1 LSFSD
6 QHQNA
11 QEDGE
16 EMTEPSRAVF
26 LSYAS
31 EDAEAAERIA
41 DALRAARIE
50 VWFDRNALRGGDE
63 WDRKIRR
70 EIKDCALFVPIIS
83 ANSEARHEGYF
94 RLEWDLADQRSH
106 MIARGR
112 PFLVPVG
119 LDETRA
125 EEAGVPDSFQR
136 VQWTRLPGGATPHEF
151 IERIGRL
158 LSTSQARVH
167 VANAPH
173 AAPSVT
179 PPAPAGST
187 ARPSSPPSHDSSPA
201 RHSWKPWVAGAMALL
216 VLLGFGYFVLGKR
229 HSPTAAVAVTSPTQ
243 VAVTP
248 AAALSSNSIA
258 VLPLANLSRD
268 PEQQYF
274 SDGLSESL
282 ITALAQIPALKVIG
296 KSSSFLFRDSKES
309 SHQIGEQLGVGRL
322 LVGSVER
329 FGDQI
334 RVSAELIDTLDGT
347 TVWSQQYDRAYKD
360 LFALQDEITHAVASA
375 LKAKL
380 LPGASSATQDER
392 PPSGSLT
399 AYNALLQGRFYF
411 DRLTEGDLRKAID
424 YFTEATRIDPKYA
437 LAWAEL
443 GGTEG
448 GLAAEFLGGAAAR
461 EPNARART
469 AVLKALALDPQLAF
483 AHAAHGHILMVAD
496 FDWRGAEAEYRR
508 ALALSPRDPEMQFS
522 LAYVLAPTGRVQEAI
537 ALTRRALRD
546 EPLKANWYNWLA
558 LYLVGVHRL
567 DEAEQASRKA
577 IELQPTAA
585 EYHEQL
591 AVILIQRGE
600 ASAALQ
606 AAQQERPGVWH
617 DVAVALA
624 RQVGSDRSAADAAL
638 KILVEKYSGDAAYQ
652 IAEVYALRGDA
663 NATFQW
669 LDRAWDSRDP
679 GISYL
684 LFDSFILRF
693 KDDPRF
699 AAFCRKVGLP
709 VPGEESGHAS
719 SPDLSAP
726 VSVPPSS

>member
-1 LSFSD
+1 
-6 QHQNA
+6 
-11 QEDGE
+11 
-16 EMTEPSRAVF
+16 MTGPSRAVF

-31 EDAEAAERIA
+31 EDAQAAERIA
-41 DALRAARIE
+41 DALRAAGIE

-83 ANSEARHEGYF
+83 GNSEARHEGYF

-125 EEAGVPDSFQR
+125 EDAGVPDSFQR
-136 VQWTRLPGGATPHEF
+136 VQWTRLPDGATPHEF

-158 LSTSQARVH
+158 LSASQARVH

-173 AAPSVT
+173 AAPGVA
-179 PPAPAGST
+179 PPAPAGSA
-187 ARPSSPPSHDSSPA
+187 ARPSSLPSHDPIPA
-201 RHSWKPWVAGAMALL
+201 KQSWKPWGAAGAMLL
-216 VLLGFGYFVLGKR
+216 VVLLGLGGYFAWGKR
-229 HSPTAAVAVTSPTQ
+229 HSPTVAVAVTAPTQ
-243 VAVTP
+243 AAATP
-248 AAALSSNSIA
+248 AAAIASNSIA

-268 PEQQYF
+268 PDQQYF

-282 ITALAQIPALKVIG
+282 ITALAQIPALRVIG

-309 SHQIGEQLGVGRL
+309 SHQIGEQLGVAHL

-334 RVSAELIDTLDGT
+334 RVSAELINTSDGT
-347 TVWSQQYDRAYKD
+347 TIWSQQYDRAYKD

-380 LPGASSATQDER
+380 LPGESAATQDER
-392 PPSGSLT
+392 PPSGSLA
-399 AYNALLQGRFYF
+399 AYNALLQGQFYF
-411 DRLTEGDLRKAID
+411 DHAGEGDLRKAID

-437 LAWAEL
+437 LAWAQL
-443 GGTEG
+443 GRTESA
-448 GLAAEFLGGAAAR
+448 LASEFLGGAAAR
-461 EPNARART
+461 ETDAKARA

-483 AHAAHGHILMVAD
+483 AHAVHGRVLMVAD
-496 FDWRGAEAEYRR
+496 FDWRGAEAEFRR

-522 LAYVLAPTGRVQEAI
+522 LGYVLAPTGRVQGAI

-558 LYLVGVHRL
+558 LYLSGAHRL
-567 DEAEQASRKA
+567 DEAEQANRKA
-577 IELQPTAA
+577 IELQPTATGF
-585 EYHEQL
+585 HEEL

-606 AAQQERPGVWH
+606 AAQQEPPGVWQ
-617 DVAVALA
+617 DIAVALA

-638 KILVEKYSGDAAYQ
+638 NILVEKYSGDAAYQ
-652 IAEVYALRGDA
+652 IAQVYALRGDA

-669 LDRAWDSRDP
+669 LDRAWGNRDP
-679 GISYL
+679 GVNYL
-684 LFDSFILRF
+684 LFDPFTLRF

-719 SPDLSAP
+719 T
-726 VSVPPSS
+726 